1 MDFVSGLCKSLRE
14 LGSSKLL
21 IVSTKRRI
29 IPMDK
34 SIGFLIGGMIYL
46 FALFLIVL
54 FFMYHARKQLKSKR

>member
-1 MDFVSGLCKSLRE
+1 
-14 LGSSKLL
+14 
-21 IVSTKRRI
+21 
-29 IPMDK
+29 MDK